1 MRLRM
6 KGPSGVAG
14 QGIVLYGERHSKK
27 NIVPVPAPG
36 CQRVHGEGR
45 VAEDGSAKAVPA
57 VGKCLAIIRALDA
70 EPEQGLGLAAIVAR
84 LGLTKSHA
92 LMILRTLVAEG
103 WVAHDRERQR
113 YALAP
118 GLLLD
123 VAATLRRHD
132 RGSVVRDV
140 LERLAAAL
148 GLPCLLCRVNRD
160 GSFTCVDRVQAGTGL
175 TINVPVGHRYPS
187 DAPSQMRARLA
198 ALPEARAVLDGM
210 DVHAFTP
217 ATRTDKDA
225 VWAEVLEAR
234 RRGYVVGRMEYLE
247 GVMSIAAAVPEEDGA
262 VRLVLQCTGP
272 QAAMEPREAA
282 LGAAIIE
289 AAGRIGL
296 AKGMGV

>member
-1 MRLRM
+1 M
-6 KGPSGVAG
+6 
-14 QGIVLYGERHSKK
+14 
-27 NIVPVPAPG
+27 
-36 CQRVHGEGR
+36 
-45 VAEDGSAKAVPA
+45 AEDGSAKAVPA

-84 LGLTKSHA
+84 LRLTKSHA

-175 TINVPVGHRYPS
+175 MINVPVGHRYPP

-198 ALPEARAVLDGM
+198 ALPEARARAVLDAM
-210 DVHAFTP
+210 DLRAFTP
-217 ATRTDKDA
+217 ATRTDRDE
-225 VWAEVLEAR
+225 VWAEVAEAR
-234 RRGYVVGRMEYLE
+234 RRGFAVGRMEYLE

>member
-1 MRLRM
+1 M
-6 KGPSGVAG
+6 A
-14 QGIVLYGERHSKK
+14 EE
-27 NIVPVPAPG
+27 APT
-36 CQRVHGEGR
+36 
-45 VAEDGSAKAVPA
+45 KAVPA

-70 EPEQGLGLAAIVAR
+70 EPEQGLGLAAVAAR
-84 LGLTKSHA
+84 LELTKSHA
-92 LMILRTLVAEG
+92 LGILRTLVAEG

-123 VAATLRRHD
+123 LAATLRRHD

-160 GSFTCVDRVQAGTGL
+160 GSFTCVDRVQGGTGL
-175 TINVPVGHRYPS
+175 MINVPVGHRYPP

-198 ALPEARAVLDGM
+198 ALPEARARAALDTM
-210 DVHAFTP
+210 AMRAFTP
-217 ATRTDKDA
+217 STRTDKEA
-225 VWAEVLEAR
+225 VWAEVQEAR
-234 RRGYVVGRMEYLE
+234 RRGYAVGRMEYLE
-247 GVMSIAAAVPEEDGA
+247 GVMSIAVGIPDEEGV

-272 QAAMEPREAA
+272 RAAMEPREAA
-282 LGAAIIE
+282 LGEAITE

-296 AKGMGV
+296 SWGMRGSVGQASSSTYR